1 MAEHLPPNHSR
12 RVLRA
17 VELYATSGRAKSAQA
32 DEQRREGPYHV
43 LVYGLSLPREMMYA
57 RINAR
62 VDEMVRNGL
71 VGKDKGLL
79 ERGIEARPEGGA
91 MQAIG
96 YKEIAA
102 ALRGECTM
110 ADAVETVKRESCRYA
125 KRQLTWLRR
134 DKGLVGLPREDYPTE
149 DSLLAAV
156 LGAKP

>member
-1 MAEHLPPNHSR
+1 MMTAGLAEE
-12 RVLRA
+12 
-17 VELYATSGRAKSAQA
+17 VERLLQS
-32 DEQRREGPYHV
+32 
-43 LVYGLSLPREMMYA
+43 GLSE
-57 RINAR
+57 
-62 VDEMVRNGL
+62 
-71 VGKDKGLL
+71 KST
-79 ERGIEARPEGGA
+79 A

-134 DKGLVGLPREDYPTE
+134 DKELVWLPREDYPTE